1 MRALTVEQDST
12 VIMMFIRP
20 IPRIMM
26 PDTIQYSALGADT
39 RYGNTY
45 GTPITIRY
53 CRLIP
58 KSQLKFS
65 QQAETID
72 FSDMLFI
79 DPRTSR
85 QDLNGA
91 DVTLTI
97 TPKEKDKIT
106 LNGIDYMVIN
116 ANALYVDNGTL
127 HHYECTLNRM

>member
-1 MRALTVEQDST
+1 MS
-12 VIMMFIRP
+12 
-20 IPRIMM
+20 
-26 PDTIQYSALGADT
+26 DTIQYSALGADS

-45 GTPITIRY
+45 DTPITIRY

-65 QQAETID
+65 QQTETVE

-79 DPRTSR
+79 DPHTSR

-91 DVTLTI
+91 DATLTI

-106 LNGIDYMVIN
+106 LNGINFMIIN
-116 ANALYVDNGTL
+116 ANPYYVDNGVL
-127 HHYECTLNRM
+127 HHYECQLNRM